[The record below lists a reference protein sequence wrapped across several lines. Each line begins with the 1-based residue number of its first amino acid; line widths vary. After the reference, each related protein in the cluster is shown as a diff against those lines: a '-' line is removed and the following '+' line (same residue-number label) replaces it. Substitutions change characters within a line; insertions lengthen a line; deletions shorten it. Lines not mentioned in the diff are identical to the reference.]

1 MGVHSLNGRVIRLSL
16 SPILYPVALCET
28 QNECHHALERGHI
41 VREFTCSRLP
51 RHSHF
56 CVESIECKKIDKNR
70 KKKHRKIDFWK
81 CCKNQP
87 GEVVLFQFV
96 LVFEM
101 ACARPLMLRHMT
113 NRTPPFRC
121 SLCVLH
127 VSICRK
133 HRGTPDF

>member
-56 CVESIECKKIDKNR
+56 CVEPIECKKIDKNR
-70 KKKHRKIDFWK
+70 KKNIGKSISG
-81 CCKNQP
+81 N
-87 GEVVLFQFV
+87 VVKTNLVKLF
-96 LVFEM
+96 
-101 ACARPLMLRHMT
+101 
-113 NRTPPFRC
+113 C
-121 SLCVLH
+121 SN
-127 VSICRK
+127 S
-133 HRGTPDF
+133 F